1 MNKTGDVSNRCTRN
15 SYQKPGNPFN
25 TIMMNPKSILLPLQ
39 ALARSFGSTSHQ
51 HLPTTAAGLPGA
63 VAVPIGRFL
72 PPSTPPKVLDP
83 VSTGQLLGLLTREK
97 KGGVRQVSAWLGRD
111 MAGFERNIDGFSEVF
126 SRFKTGVL
134 RCSIVFDVPCVY
146 LASQNLTNLY
156 VSSHLSLVIHPRLG
170 WTMTTLWIFPYTPQ
184 NNRVI

>member
-15 SYQKPGNPFN
+15 CHQKPGNPFN
-25 TIMMNPKSILLPLQ
+25 NMMNPKSILLPVLLRNSPCSRSILLPLQ

-170 WTMTTLWIFPYTPQ
+170 
-184 NNRVI
+184 